1 MSYLS
6 LSFALGDLN
15 AERAEQACCN
25 TGALSVT
32 FSDLRDDAVLEPA
45 VGEVRLWPA
54 TRLQALFMGDADGA
68 ALRAQLQQLLG
79 LDAAAIQTEIVAD
92 RVWEREW
99 LRDFHAMR
107 FGQRL
112 WVCPH
117 HETVTAADAVVVKLD
132 PGMAF
137 GTGTHASTALCLEWL
152 DAHLARGMTVIDYGC
167 GSGILAIAA
176 LKLGAAHAMA
186 FDIDPQALIATL
198 DNAERNNVA
207 ATLTTVA
214 AATALQPAAEL
225 VLANIL
231 AGTLIELADS
241 LATLVRPGGQIVLA
255 GILAE
260 QEAAVALAFAPC
272 FDIRTAGQREGWVL
286 LAGSR
291 LGARHTTC

>member
-6 LSFALGDLN
+6 LSFPLGTLA
-15 AERAEQACCN
+15 AEHAEQACFDA
-25 TGALSVT
+25 GALSVT

-45 VGEVRLWPA
+45 IGEVRLWPA
-54 TRLQALFMGDADGA
+54 TRLQALFTDDADGNA
-68 ALRAQLQQLLG
+68 VCAQLQQALALTTA
-79 LDAAAIQTEIVAD
+79 DIQSEVIAD

-117 HETVTAADAVVVKLD
+117 HETVSATDAVVVKLD
-132 PGMAF
+132 PGLAF

-152 DAHLARGMTVIDYGC
+152 DAHLTHGMNVIDYGC

-207 ATLTTVA
+207 TALTTVPA
-214 AATALQPAAEL
+214 AAALQPATDIL
-225 VLANIL
+225 LANIL
-231 AGTLIELADS
+231 AGTLIELADT
-241 LATLVRPGGQIVLA
+241 LATLVRTGGQIVLA

-260 QEAAVALAFAPC
+260 QAPTVAQAFAPC
-272 FDIRTAGQREGWVL
+272 FDIRVAGQREGWVL

-291 LGARHTTC
+291 SGTNQSTC

>member
-6 LSFALGDLN
+6 MSFALGDL
-15 AERAEQACCN
+15 AADRAEQACFDA
-25 TGALSVT
+25 GALSVT

-54 TRLQALFMGDADGA
+54 TRLQALYTGDADGT
-68 ALRAQLQQLLG
+68 ALRAELQQLLG
-79 LDAAAIQTEIVAD
+79 LDVAAIQTEIIAD

-132 PGMAF
+132 PGLAF
-137 GTGTHASTALCLEWL
+137 GTGTHASTALCLQWL

-176 LKLGAAHAMA
+176 LKLGAARAMA
-186 FDIDPQALIATL
+186 FDIDPQALLATM
-198 DNAERNNVA
+198 DNAARNNVA
-207 ATLTTVA
+207 TVLDAVA
-214 AATALQPAAEL
+214 AATALQPAADV

-231 AGTLIELADS
+231 AGTLVELAAS
-241 LATLVRPGGQIVLA
+241 LASLVRSGGQIVLA

-260 QEAAVALAFAPC
+260 QAPAVALAFAPC
-272 FDIRTAGQREGWVL
+272 FDIRVAGQREGWVL
-286 LAGSR
+286 LAGTR
-291 LGARHTTC
+291 LGASHTTC